1 MSKLVYIGSPYSN
14 PDSAVR
20 EENFNIVSRM
30 AARECAKGKVAF
42 SPITYGHTLIG
53 FTEMPTNWEFWKPFC
68 LAFLERADELL
79 VYKMPGWDMSK
90 GLAAEIEFAI
100 ERNITIRWAEYDEY
114 ENVPVEEK
122 REFIRNSNEWEVSW
136 SDDNW
141 VRKNA
146 ANKEANTGIDTDSL
160 YRSLKLKN
168 QL

>member
-1 MSKLVYIGSPYSN
+1 
-14 PDSAVR
+14 
-20 EENFNIVSRM
+20 
-30 AARECAKGKVAF
+30 
-42 SPITYGHTLIG
+42 
-53 FTEMPTNWEFWKPFC
+53 MPTNWEFWKTFC
-68 LAFLERADELL
+68 LAFLEHADELL

-100 ERNITIRWAEYDEY
+100 ERNISIRWVEYDEY
-114 ENVPVEEK
+114 ENVPAEEK

-141 VRKNA
+141 VRKDA